1 MARFNMGD
9 ADNYG
14 GNGNGGSFFTLKD
27 DKDTA
32 KVRFLYRTI
41 DDVQGYAVHKVAVG
55 DKDRYVNCL
64 REYNE
69 PLDKCPF
76 CEAQL
81 KVVPR
86 LFIKLFNEDANEVQ
100 IWERSKS
107 YFQRLNSLASRYN
120 PLCNE
125 IVEIERSGKK
135 GDMQTTYEFYP
146 IENSEVNLDDYE
158 VPDPLGTII
167 LDKTAEEMYEYL
179 DTGSFPQDSSTVA
192 QNRSGNRN
200 GGNEEPPWDNRD
212 NGVTR
217 RTPSNTNGRRAF

>member
-1 MARFNMGD
+1 MARFNFSN

-14 GNGNGGSFFTLKD
+14 SEGGRGSFFTLKD

-41 DDVQGYAVHKVAVG
+41 DDVEGYAVHKVAVG
-55 DKDRYVNCL
+55 DKERYVNCL
-64 REYNE
+64 RDYNE

-76 CEAQL
+76 CAAQL

-86 LFIKLFNEDANEVQ
+86 LFIKLYNEDAGECQ

-107 YFQRLNSLASRYN
+107 YFQRIASLASRYN

-125 IVEIERSGKK
+125 VVEIERSGKK

-146 IENSEVNLDDYE
+146 IDNSEVNLDDYE
-158 VPDPLGTII
+158 CSEPLGTII
-167 LDKTAEEMYEYL
+167 LDKTADEMNEYL
-179 DTGSFPQDSSTVA
+179 DTGSFPSDSQQVSQA
-192 QNRSGNRN
+192 RH
-200 GGNEEPPWDNRD
+200 EEQ
-212 NGVTR
+212 VIR
-217 RTPSNTNGRRAF
+217 RTPSNSGRRAF

>member
-1 MARFNMGD
+1 MARFNFSN

-14 GNGNGGSFFTLKD
+14 SEGGRGSFFTLKD

-41 DDVQGYAVHKVAVG
+41 DDVEGYAVHKVAVG
-55 DKDRYVNCL
+55 DKERYVNCL
-64 REYNE
+64 RDYNE

-76 CEAQL
+76 CAAQL

-86 LFIKLFNEDANEVQ
+86 LFIKLYNEDAGECQ

-107 YFQRLNSLASRYN
+107 YFQRIASLSSRYN

-125 IVEIERSGKK
+125 VVEIERSGKK

-146 IENSEVNLDDYE
+146 IDNSEVNLDDYE
-158 VPDPLGTII
+158 CSEPLGTII
-167 LDKTAEEMYEYL
+167 LDKTAEEMNEYL
-179 DTGSFPQDSSTVA
+179 DTGSFPSDSQQVSQA
-192 QNRSGNRN
+192 SH
-200 GGNEEPPWDNRD
+200 EEQ
-212 NGVTR
+212 VIR
-217 RTPSNTNGRRAF
+217 RTPSNSGRRAF